1 MRTFSKF
8 EKLGTIADP
17 GEQLKALEQAINTDF
32 NLPALFGELG
42 GSPRIATV
50 DGIKVIGGKD
60 GNLVVPSVERVKAHL
75 STKWVVPG
83 DNPNL
88 VDASNRVVEFF
99 HTNMPDMD
107 LGYQQAFD
115 LVDMRSSNQDTFEIL
130 DANNGITF
138 QQYKPGAEVKIRRG
152 VTDSKMSVSVCTFAD
167 GVGILDDWLRFQKW
181 WAVSDTV
188 AEFNAKA
195 QDKLASWHYDLFT
208 ALSSG
213 VDVAFDTDDTKT
225 LNKAAAKILR
235 AVEGKG
241 YGAGSNAGF
250 LIYCAPEDVG
260 RITKMLTAT
269 AGSLVVAYQANV
281 QPITVRVQAVI
292 ATANLPADLGGYYL
306 VLPGRKLKRGN
317 WMDLTIESARNIYV
331 RASDYVG
338 TFQANAAIG
347 DTAQVARVKF
357 T

>member
-17 GEQLKALEQAINTDF
+17 GDQLKALEQAVNVEF
-32 NLPALFGELG
+32 GLPAMFADMG
-42 GSPRIATV
+42 GTPRTENV
-50 DGIKVIGGKD
+50 GGVKVIGGAK
-60 GNLVVPSVERVKAHL
+60 GELVIPSADRVKAYL
-75 STKWVVPG
+75 STKWAVPG

-115 LVDMRSSNQDTFEIL
+115 LVDMRSSNQDSFDIL

-152 VTDSKMSVSVCTFAD
+152 VTDSKMSVNIVTFAD

-195 QDKLASWHYDLFT
+195 WDKLATWHYDLFT
-208 ALSSG
+208 ALSSS

-235 AVEGKG
+235 AVKAKG
-241 YGAGSNAGF
+241 YGAGQNAGF

-269 AGSLVVAYQANV
+269 AGSLLVAYQPNV
-281 QPITVRVQAVI
+281 QPITVRVSAVI
-292 ATANLPADLGGYYL
+292 ATANLPANLGAYYL
-306 VLPGRKLKRGN
+306 VLPGRKLKRGV
-317 WMDLTIESARNIYV
+317 WKDLEIESQRNIYV
-331 RASDYVG
+331 RANDYVG

-347 DTAQVARVKF
+347 DTDQVARVKF

>member
-8 EKLGTIADP
+8 EKLGTIADQ

-75 STKWVVPG
+75 STKWAVPG

-107 LGYQQAFD
+107 LGYQQVFD
-115 LVDMRSSNQDTFEIL
+115 LVDMRSSNQDSFDIL
-130 DANNGITF
+130 DANQGITF
-138 QQYKPGAEVKIRRG
+138 GQVKPGAEVKIRRG

-195 QDKLASWHYDLFT
+195 WDKRASWHYDLFT

-235 AVEGKG
+235 AVKAKG

-250 LIYCAPEDVG
+250 VILCAPEDVG

-269 AGSLVVAYQANV
+269 AGSLIVAYQANV

-292 ATANLPADLGGYYL
+292 ATANLPSNIGGYYL
-306 VLPGRKLKRGN
+306 VLPGRKLKSGN
-317 WMDLTIESARNIYV
+317 WKDLTIESARNIYV
-331 RASDYVG
+331 SANDYVG
-338 TFQANAAIG
+338 KFQSNAAIG
-347 DTAQVARVKF
+347 DTDQVARVKF

>member
-1 MRTFSKF
+1 MRTLHKF
-8 EKLGTIADP
+8 HKLATVSDP
-17 GEQLKALEQAINTDF
+17 QEQLKALEQAINTEF
-32 NLPALFGELG
+32 SLPAMFADMG
-42 GSPRIATV
+42 GMPRV
-50 DGIKVIGGKD
+50 EDVNGIKVIGGKS
-60 GNLVVPSVERVKAHL
+60 GSIHVPTVDRVKGYL
-75 STKWVVPG
+75 TTKWAVPG

-88 VDASNRVVEFF
+88 ADTAGRVVEFF

-107 LGYQQAFD
+107 LGYQAAFD
-115 LVDMRSSNQDTFEIL
+115 LVDLRGSNQDSFDIL

-138 QQYKPGAEVKIRRG
+138 NQVAPGAEVKIRRG
-152 VTDSKMSVSVCTFAD
+152 VTDAKATISVCTFAD

-181 WAVSDTV
+181 WSVSDTV

-195 QDKLASWHYDLFT
+195 WDKLASWHYALLS
-208 ALSSG
+208 ALSSA
-213 VDVAFDTDDTKT
+213 VNVAFDTDDTKT

-235 AVEGKG
+235 AVAGKG

-269 AGSLVVAYQANV
+269 AGSLLVAYQANV
-281 QPITVRVQAVI
+281 QPITVRVSAVI
-292 ATANLPADLGGYYL
+292 ATTNLPANLGGYYL
-306 VLPGRKLKRGN
+306 VLGGRKLKRGN
-317 WMDLTIESARNIYV
+317 WKDLTIESARNIYV

-347 DTAQVARVKF
+347 DTDQVARVLF

>member
-8 EKLGTIADP
+8 EKLGTIADQ

-75 STKWVVPG
+75 STKWAVPG

-107 LGYQQAFD
+107 LGYQQVFD
-115 LVDMRSSNQDTFEIL
+115 LVDMRSSNQDSFDIL
-130 DANNGITF
+130 DANQGITF
-138 QQYKPGAEVKIRRG
+138 GQVKPGAEVKIRRG

-195 QDKLASWHYDLFT
+195 WDKRASWHYDLFT

-235 AVEGKG
+235 AVKAKG

-250 LIYCAPEDVG
+250 VILCAPEDVG

-269 AGSLVVAYQANV
+269 AGSLIVAYQANV

-292 ATANLPADLGGYYL
+292 ATANLPSNIGGYYL
-306 VLPGRKLKRGN
+306 VLPGRKLKSGN
-317 WMDLTIESARNIYV
+317 WKDLTIESARNIYV
-331 RASDYVG
+331 SANDYVG
-338 TFQANAAIG
+338 KFQANAAIG
-347 DTAQVARVKF
+347 DTDQVARVKF